1 MRRGIA
7 LFLCLGVWV
16 VAIFLIY
23 DSSDRMMGEGQVGRE
38 MLTGVLTFPFSILVL
53 VGALSLTVR
62 LIRRWAVMREEF
74 LPRPSDEEG
83 NHPNEET
90 EGFR

>member
-1 MRRGIA
+1 
-7 LFLCLGVWV
+7 
-16 VAIFLIY
+16 
-23 DSSDRMMGEGQVGRE
+23 MGEGQVGRE